1 MELGR
6 LAAELGLPVEGDP
19 AQEVAGLAGL
29 EDAGPHELSFIES
42 PRYARALERSQAGA
56 VIAPPG
62 LDVGKRACL
71 RSSAPYADFA
81 RAIALFHPRARPAAG
96 IHPTAVIGEGAELGR
111 DVSIGAYS
119 VIGAGCRIGARSVIH
134 PHVTLYPGV
143 QMGVDCELHAGCRL
157 REAVRLG
164 DRVVLHNGVVIGSEG
179 FGFALDAQGKKLRVP
194 HRCGVEVG
202 NDVEVGANSTIDA
215 SHPGHGRHGH
225 ASACTRIG
233 HGVKIDNQVQVGHGC
248 YVEDGSQLCA
258 QVGLAG
264 STWVGRGVYMAG
276 QAGAKGHVHIGAHSI
291 IGGATG
297 VTSDVEPGSQILGVP
312 PGVDRKLWGRIVAA
326 WKRLPGLLPRVRELE
341 RRVEELERTQ
351 AKRAASGASEV
362 RRGE

>member
-1 MELGR
+1 

-19 AQEVAGLAGL
+19 AQEIEGLGGL

-42 PRYARALERSQAGA
+42 PRYARSLARSHAGA

-71 RSSAPYADFA
+71 RSPVPYADFA
-81 RAIALFHPRARPAAG
+81 RAIALFHPRVRPEPG
-96 IHPTAVIGEGAELGR
+96 IHPTAVIGPGAELGR

-119 VIGAGCRIGARSVIH
+119 VIGAGCQIGARSVIH

-143 QMGVDCELHAGCRL
+143 RIGADCELHAGTRL

-164 DRVVLHNGVVIGSEG
+164 ERVTLHNGVVIGSEG
-179 FGFALDAQGKKLRVP
+179 FGFALDTNGKKLRVP

-202 NDVEVGANSTIDA
+202 DDVEIGANSTIDA
-215 SHPGHGRHGH
+215 SHPGHPRHGH
-225 ASACTRIG
+225 AAACTRIG
-233 HGVKIDNQVQVGHGC
+233 SGVKIDNQVQVGHGC
-248 YVEDGSQLCA
+248 FVEDGAQLCA

-264 STWVGRGVYMAG
+264 STWVGRYVYMAG
-276 QAGAKGHVHIGAHSI
+276 QAGAKGHVHIGARSI

-297 VTSDVEPGSQILGVP
+297 VTSDVEPGSEILGVP
-312 PGVDRKLWGRIVAA
+312 PGVDRRLWGRIVAA
-326 WKRLPGLLPRVRELE
+326 WKRLPALLPRVRELE
-341 RRVEELERTQ
+341 KRVEELER
-351 AKRAASGASEV
+351 A
-362 RRGE
+362 RGK